1 MIQGLSANDNVF
13 GAAAAGNKQLDKG
26 AFMKLLVAQLKNQ
39 DPLAP
44 TDNQAFIAQL
54 AQFSSLEEMQGVN
67 ENLVAL
73 AMLQEGNA
81 LLGQLTESSAL
92 IGKSVTYQDDSGEEA
107 TGIVDAVKLVSGAVL
122 LSIGDEDVPLT
133 AVTAVHAPGDSGGSD
148 DSSEGD
154 A

>member
-1 MIQGLSANDNVF
+1 MIQGLSANDMTF
-13 GAAAAGNKQLDKG
+13 GAAGIGDQQMGKS
-26 AFMKLLVAQLKNQ
+26 AFMKLLVAQLQNQ

-73 AMLQEGNA
+73 AMRQEGNA

-92 IGKSVTYQDDSGEEA
+92 IGKNVTYLDEDGVEQ
-107 TGIVDAVKLVSGAVL
+107 TGTVDAVKLVQGGVL
-122 LSIGDEDVPLT
+122 LSLGETEVPLA
-133 AVTAVHAPGDSGGSD
+133 AVVAVHGQDDSGSD
-148 DSSEGD
+148 

>member
-1 MIQGLSANDNVF
+1 MIQGISANDSVF
-13 GAAAAGNKQLDKG
+13 GAAGAGNAGLDKN
-26 AFMKLLVAQLKNQ
+26 AFMQLLVTQLKNQ

-81 LLGQLTESSAL
+81 LMGQLTESSAL
-92 IGKSVTYQDDSGEEA
+92 IGKDVTYTDANGAEQNGV
-107 TGIVDAVKLVSGAVL
+107 VDAVKLMEGGVL
-122 LSIGDEDVPLT
+122 LSIGDEEIPLT
-133 AVTAVHAPGDSGGSD
+133 ALVAVNGATDGED
-148 DSSEGD
+148 D
-154 A
+154 AA